1 MATQS
6 SGLTHGD
13 YLYGDGLPWP
23 AHKSR
28 KEDVS
33 PAPEVMA
40 CQEALNG
47 GWCLVDQGGNGDC
60 GYRALANAFHVQSN
74 GGQADALWLRH
85 QVVLHVQ
92 KHADRFGDFLAKDVD
107 TAPED
112 KSPTENIQE
121 WLHKAGEQGTWI
133 DGVALQAISEKRG
146 TPLVVFKVDSVTI

>member
-1 MATQS
+1 MPGGRHQTKTA
-6 SGLTHGD
+6 
-13 YLYGDGLPWP
+13 YGGP
-23 AHKSR
+23 ASL
-28 KEDVS
+28 
-33 PAPEVMA
+33 A
-40 CQEALNG
+40 EALNG